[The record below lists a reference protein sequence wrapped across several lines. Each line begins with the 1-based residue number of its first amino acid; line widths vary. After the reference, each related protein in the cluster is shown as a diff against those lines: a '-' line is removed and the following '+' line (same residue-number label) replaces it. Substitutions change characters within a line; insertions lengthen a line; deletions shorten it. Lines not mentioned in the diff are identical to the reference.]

1 MKSSSRA
8 NLLRV
13 LALVFVIGISI
24 FIFLIKDQVEALAEY
39 GYIGIFF
46 LSILANGTI
55 ILPAPGIAIVF
66 TMAAVF
72 NPFWVAVSSAAGAAI
87 GEMSG
92 YMAGFS
98 GQAVVEQADLYEKIT
113 NWMKSHRS
121 LSYGLITVLAAIP
134 NPFFDLAGMASGAL
148 RVPIPIFLFYCLLG
162 KLIKMLLIAYAG
174 YYSFDL
180 FFIQ

>member
-1 MKSSSRA
+1 MKAAHRT

-13 LALVFVIGISI
+13 LVLIFVIAISI
-24 FIFLIKDQVEALAEY
+24 FIFLIKDQVQALAEY
-39 GYIGIFF
+39 GYIGIFL

-72 NPFWVAVSSAAGAAI
+72 NPFWVAVAAAAGAAL

-98 GQAVVEQADLYEKIT
+98 GQAVIEQAELYEKIT
-113 NWMKSHRS
+113 TWMKSHRR
-121 LSYGLITVLAAIP
+121 LAFGLITVLAAIP

-148 RVPIPIFLFYCLLG
+148 RVPIPSFLFYCLLG

-174 YYSFDL
+174 FYSFDL
-180 FFIQ
+180 FIIH